1 MCVCQREREQGFERE
16 FERKFVIEFERQKGR
31 RHYTFE
37 NIKIFTLFLERE
49 RKREREI
56 LWK

>member
-1 MCVCQREREQGFERE
+1 MCVCEREREQGFERE
-16 FERKFVIEFERQKGR
+16 FERKFVIEFGRQKGR

-37 NIKIFTLFLERE
+37 NIKILTLFLERE
-49 RKREREI
+49 REREI